1 MKKTLSVICL
11 VAIFVCSYI
20 AAQSSYM
27 SREMRDVE
35 NMLDEMQ
42 GKNRVGASSIS
53 QTGCFDEKK
62 GGRGTVI
69 AVPAIKVNGGA
80 GDAWISQFFQDSVT
94 NLLAKYS
101 NMTVVDR
108 ANENL
113 AVAEQKLSET
123 GFYSDSDA
131 SQIGNM
137 TNAQL
142 IVVGTVQSIPSGYS
156 VNFRIND
163 VTTNEIRSSFSSR
176 YPSTKIEDG
185 TAVQDAVIELLAGL
199 GIELTDAQRKSIAAT
214 PKKETDATRHLAQGV
229 AAEDSEDY
237 IVALALYIESGVP
250 EAQENIQRILGDN
263 IPTGSIQLRAA
274 YYRAQTEKWKKIF
287 AGLKT
292 YLEDGV
298 HLPIFVYDFSS
309 AKDRIS
315 ADGRK
320 FDYTILQGIKL
331 VPRRSALLLWSHVW
345 SAWEAISENPEN
357 KAWAGASTPGSL
369 YHEINNVLIYAKT
382 YEITV
387 DLFDDYGDAIN
398 HVTFRLKFDK
408 SGSDSFRFFEIGRG
422 NFKVQA
428 QQKYFNE
435 NKFESV
441 DFERIAI
448 EDATPTLTPRITKI
462 SRQVG
467 ERGYVGS
474 KLESIRAPALMSL
487 AEWNLFCEA
496 LK

>member
-1 MKKTLSVICL
+1 MKKTLSVIYL
-11 VAIFVCSYI
+11 VAIFACSYI

-42 GKNRVGASSIS
+42 GKNRGGNSSIS
-53 QTGCFDEKK
+53 QTGGFDAKN
-62 GGRGTVI
+62 GGHGTVI

-108 ANENL
+108 VNENL

-131 SQIGNM
+131 SKIGNM

-163 VTTNEIRSSFSSR
+163 ITTNEIRSSFNNR
-176 YPSTKIEDG
+176 YPSAKIENG
-185 TAVQDAVIELLAGL
+185 TAAQDAVIELLAGL

-214 PKKETDATRHLAQGV
+214 PKKETDATRHLAQGA
-229 AAEDSEDY
+229 AAEDSEDF
-237 IVALALYIESGVP
+237 ITALALYIESGVP

-263 IPTGSIQLRAA
+263 IPTGSVQLRAA
-274 YYRAQTEKWKKIF
+274 YYRSQTEKWEKIF
-287 AGLKT
+287 AGLKA

-298 HLPIFVYDFSS
+298 HLPIFVYDFSI
-309 AKDRIS
+309 AKDKIS
-315 ADGRK
+315 ADGTK
-320 FDYTILQGIKL
+320 FDYTILQGIQL
-331 VPRRSALLLWSHVW
+331 VPRRSALLLWNQIW
-345 SAWEAISENPEN
+345 NAWKTVSENPEN
-357 KAWAGASTPGSL
+357 KSWASSIKK
-369 YHEINNVLIYAKT
+369 ELIYAKS
-382 YEITV
+382 YSVTV
-387 DLFDDYGDAIN
+387 DLCDEY
-398 HVTFRLKFDK
+398 
-408 SGSDSFRFFEIGRG
+408 SDSIKQAVVHFEFSFGVGHYAFSPSDIAD
-422 NFKVQA
+422 KKLKIQA
-428 QQKYFNE
+428 QHKYLTE
-435 NKFESV
+435 KKFSPVQYFYISV
-441 DFERIAI
+441 
-448 EDATPTLTPRITKI
+448 EDTTDILTPRITSI
-462 SRQVG
+462 TRNIDVG
-467 ERGYVGS
+467 VEPQT
-474 KLESIRAPALMSL
+474 IATPALMSL